1 MRTCIA
7 LFILIPAALRAEDK
21 LSVDDRVEI
30 LRGLS
35 SEYATLK
42 AYLPRSK
49 KPPDGSLATAGRSSV
64 LMRFKAITTSS
75 GSPNT
80 PTVLGSESRCY
91 RRLPE
96 GWLSLKHWKLSPST
110 SL

>member
-49 KPPDGSLATAGRSSV
+49 KPRAH
-64 LMRFKAITTSS
+64 
-75 GSPNT
+75 
-80 PTVLGSESRCY
+80 
-91 RRLPE
+91 RRPH
-96 GWLSLKHWKLSPST
+96 SDHKSHP
-110 SL
+110 